1 MRTFSPLVFV
11 LLMLAPGV
19 STVRSQP
26 ELPLSRDSLLAAARE
41 IMGLQKYCALITVD
55 SVGHPHAR
63 TMNPFPPEAD
73 MAVWFAT
80 NSRSRKVREIRDN
93 PAVCLYYADHK
104 EARGYVAITGRAV
117 LVDDTAEKMK
127 RKRDYWEQAFP
138 DWKYLV
144 LIKVI
149 PEHLDVLNYARGGR
163 NDPTSWKVPSVEF
176 DHR

>member
-11 LLMLAPGV
+11 LLMLVPGV

-26 ELPLSRDSLLAAARE
+26 ELLLSRDSLLAAARE

-55 SVGHPHAR
+55 SVGRPHAR

-73 MAVWFAT
+73 MTVWFAT

-104 EARGYVAITGRAV
+104 EPRGYVAITGRAV
-117 LVDDTAEKMK
+117 LVDDMAEKLK

-149 PEHLDVLNYARGGR
+149 PEHLDVLNYARGGK